1 MTRPLPALA
10 MLLAGCLSY
19 KPPAPPS
26 PRDATQVNASMGRTW
41 DAVIDLFAARN
52 IPIRTI
58 ERVSGIIVTE
68 RLSVGPE
75 RPSLADCGRVADDT
89 VHPNW
94 GSYNVLVRGDS
105 SSSSVK
111 VNARWTYTG
120 DKEDYDCSTTHVWE
134 QALESDVKGRAE
146 DPTLAA
152 GHSANTAAERKPATP
167 PARETEPAGSSG
179 SPPAAQGPPA
189 RWGTAP
195 PPALQD
201 GGDGRPNNVLLTFEG
216 FRRAIDDMQR
226 RGLLLGYG
234 EATQERLRVE
244 LAAPALTEPT
254 LEYHLTRLFLAYGA
268 TMNGATQPTLVLQAN
283 GQQVGLYT
291 RNGLEWNGNAGGQ

>member
-10 MLLAGCLSY
+10 VLLAGCLSY

-68 RLSVGPE
+68 QLSVGPE
-75 RPSLADCGRVADDT
+75 RRSWADCGRVANDT
-89 VHPNW
+89 MRPNW

-120 DKEDYDCSTTHVWE
+120 DKQVYDCSTTHLWE
-134 QALESDVKGRAE
+134 QALESDVKSRAE

-152 GHSANTAAERKPATP
+152 AHRTTAAPEQRPSLAP
-167 PARETEPAGSSG
+167 EGEPAAASG
-179 SPPAAQGPPA
+179 SPAVAHRPPGGAGTASPPA
-189 RWGTAP
+189 MQA
-195 PPALQD
+195 

-216 FRRAIDDMQR
+216 FRRAIGDMQR
-226 RGLLLGYG
+226 SGLLLGYG
-234 EATQERLRVE
+234 EAAQERLDVE
-244 LAAPALTEPT
+244 LAAPALAAPN
-254 LEYHLTRLFLAYGA
+254 LEYQLTRLFLAYGA
-268 TMNGATQPTLVLQAN
+268 TMYDDTDPTLVLRAN
-283 GQQVGLYT
+283 GEHVGLYT
-291 RNGLEWNGNAGGQ
+291 RDGLAWDAGAGPR